1 MSLKHRLS
9 TKKIPACRAL
19 HKSFFTLHRSKGD
32 GFGYRP
38 AVAIILAGLLWG
50 YAAGLLARQEIK
62 FERISFEQGLFQSN
76 ISTIYQDH
84 RGLLWLGTS
93 DGLNRYDGYRF
104 STYRF
109 DPLDSTSISGNYIYS
124 IYEDRLGY
132 LWVVASGGGINRF
145 DPATEKFSH
154 YRHNPQVRGCLSD
167 DNVTAVLEDSRGN
180 FWIGTA
186 GGGLNLFDRAKERF
200 FHYRP
205 SPADPASLSSNVIRV
220 LHEDQQGNLWIG
232 TEGGGLNKAALP
244 VAPLL
249 DNAKNA
255 SSNPLES
262 PGKPPRLRFKR
273 FYARNPTYIPE
284 IFTTLDSL
292 ASRNRRLASIL
303 HLQNFEDETEY
314 FEIKR
319 PAYLLAVAVG
329 EGNAYGMSDYG
340 WIEKIRPNEVAW
352 KMNYEKSVHSGGAA
366 RNRIEM
372 QVLYLKPGQY
382 KLRYRSD
389 EQHSYRQWITEPPER
404 PDLWGIQ
411 LFLLSEQEARSFARK
426 LRQKS
431 NPNSLP
437 HNWISAIHEDGEGNL
452 WIGTADGLA
461 RLRQDSSAKPGDFTV
476 YKHDSRNPNT
486 LNHSY
491 IVSIYPG
498 SDRPGETLW
507 IVTYANGL
515 NRLDSRTGRVIRYR
529 PEDYNPAGGKD
540 PASGKINAVLE
551 DRNHNLWIG
560 TAEGGLSCWY
570 YNHDQLY
577 PAETWAGRQGSIKPP
592 NAFTSYRNDP
602 LNPQSLS
609 DNLVTAIFEDRSGII
624 WVGTGRGG
632 LNKINQRNQNFRHYT
647 HVPGNPRSL
656 SDKVVTA
663 IMEDDS
669 ASLWVGTAGG
679 GLNKLRSDPRNPS
692 LYQYSH
698 FRHNPARPYSLSH
711 DAVTALYQDQ
721 SGNVWVGTN
730 GGGLNLLNR
739 RSGRFKHY
747 RYDPHSSNSI
757 SGDRINSI
765 TEDQYG
771 QLWIGTNT
779 GLNKFDRFTEKFTQY
794 RHDANNPHSLSH
806 NEVWAIYE
814 DSYSQ
819 GKTLWIGT
827 RAGGLNKFDRKNE
840 QFIRY
845 MREFDNPH
853 SLNNPAILSIYQ
865 DRAGNLWFGTYGGG
879 LNQFNRATE
888 QFTFFSERDG
898 LANNMIFGILED
910 RQGNLWLSTN
920 KGLSELI
927 LGGGEFNSPGITFK
941 NYDVYD
947 GLQGNEFN
955 PGAYCLR
962 RNGEMLFGGVN
973 GMSAFFP
980 DSIKDNFYVPP
991 VVLTSMTIFDQPRAE
1006 MLNRAIFQNLPIRLS
1021 YRENYLT
1028 FEFAALDYT
1037 NPRKNQYAYRLEG
1050 FNEEW
1055 IQCGGRR
1062 FASFTNLDPGK
1073 YTFRVKGANND
1084 GVWNELGVAV
1094 TLIIEPPFWKTWWFY
1109 LACAAA
1115 LLFLIVFLHEFRL
1128 QQKLRRVREIEQVR
1142 AQENERVRAK
1152 AAHDFH
1158 DELGHKLTKISL
1170 FSEIV
1175 KRSLNGAPPEL
1186 TEYLNRI
1193 GETAKTLSGGM
1204 RDFIWTLDPE
1214 KDSLHEV
1221 AVRLKDF
1228 GDELFDKTGIAFR
1241 VEGLTREMESIRLSM
1256 DWRRHLTLI
1265 FKEAMNNALKHS
1277 RCRNVTLAISA
1288 GASRLEITLADDG
1301 IGLPLFKTAAGAGEG
1316 DEEAHSRG
1324 NGLNNMRFRAEK
1336 LHGTIDLLP
1345 NREGGTIVCFSGE
1358 IPQTGN

>member
-1 MSLKHRLS
+1 MSLNERLS
-9 TKKIPACRAL
+9 NKKVPAGRVL
-19 HKSFFTLHRSKGD
+19 HKPFFTCCAKGD
-32 GFGYRP
+32 GLVFKP
-38 AVAIILAGLLWG
+38 AAAIILAGLLWG
-50 YAAGLLARQEIK
+50 YAAGLLAQEIK

-76 ISTIYQDH
+76 ISTIYQDQ
-84 RGLLWLGTS
+84 RGLLWIGTS
-93 DGLNRYDGYRF
+93 DGLNKYDGYRF

-132 LWVVASGGGINRF
+132 LWVVASGGGINCF

-154 YRHNPQVRGCLSD
+154 YRNDPQSRDCLSD

-205 SPADPASLSSNVIRV
+205 SPADPFSLSSNVIRV

-232 TEGGGLNKAALP
+232 AEGGGLNKTALP
-244 VAPLL
+244 AAPLL
-249 DNAKNA
+249 NNAKGA
-255 SSNPLES
+255 SSNSLES
-262 PGKPPRLRFKR
+262 PGEPPRLRFER

-284 IFTTLDSL
+284 IFTSLDSL

-340 WIEKIRPNEVAW
+340 WIEKIRPNQVVW
-352 KMNYEKSVHSGGAA
+352 KMNYEKSVHAGGAA

-372 QVLYLKPGQY
+372 RVLYLEPGQY

-389 EQHSYRQWITEPPER
+389 EQHSFRQWITEPPER

-411 LFLLSEQEARSFARK
+411 LFLLSGQEARSFARK

-437 HNWISAIHEDGEGNL
+437 HNWITAIHEDGEGNL

-461 RLRQDSSAKPGDFTV
+461 RLRQEATAKPGDFTV
-476 YKHDSRNPNT
+476 YKHDSRDPNT

-498 SDRPGETLW
+498 SGEALW
-507 IVTYANGL
+507 IITYANGL
-515 NRLDSRTGRVIRYR
+515 NRLDPRTGRVIRYR
-529 PEDYNPAGGKD
+529 PEDYNPAGGSD

-560 TAEGGLSCWY
+560 TAEGGLSCRY
-570 YNHDQLY
+570 YEPDHPE
-577 PAETWAGRQGSIKPP
+577 PAETGAARQGSSKPP
-592 NAFTSYRNDP
+592 NAFISYRNDP

-647 HVPGNPRSL
+647 HIPGNPQSL

-679 GLNKLRSDPRNPS
+679 GLNKLRSDPRSPS
-692 LYQYSH
+692 LYQYTH
-698 FRHNPARPYSLSH
+698 FRHHAARPYSLSN

-721 SGNVWVGTN
+721 SGNVWVGTD
-730 GGGLNLLNR
+730 GGGLNLFDR

-747 RYDPHSSNSI
+747 RYDPHSANSI
-757 SGDRINSI
+757 SGNRINSI

-819 GKTLWIGT
+819 GRTLWIGT

-879 LNQFNRATE
+879 LNQFNRETE

-920 KGLSELI
+920 KGLSKLI

-955 PGAYCLR
+955 PSAYCLR
-962 RNGEMLFGGVN
+962 RSGEMLFGGVN
-973 GMSAFFP
+973 GMTAFFP
-980 DSIKDNFYVPP
+980 DSIKDNFHIPP
-991 VVLTSMTIFDQPRAE
+991 VILTSMTIFDQPRVE
-1006 MLNRAIFQNLPIRLS
+1006 MLNRAILQNLPIHLS

-1028 FEFAALDYT
+1028 FEFSALDYT
-1037 NPRKNQYAYRLEG
+1037 NPRKNRYAYRLEG

-1055 IQCGGRR
+1055 IQCGARR

-1073 YTFRVKGANND
+1073 YVFRVKGANND
-1084 GVWNELGVAV
+1084 GIWNEVGAAV

-1115 LLFLIVFLHEFRL
+1115 LLFLIIFLHEYRL
-1128 QQKLRRVREIEQVR
+1128 QRKIRRMREIDQVR
-1142 AQENERVRAK
+1142 TQENERVRAQ

-1175 KRSLNGAPPEL
+1175 KRSLNGVPAEA

-1277 RCRNVTLAISA
+1277 RCRNVTLTISA
-1288 GASRLEITLADDG
+1288 SASGLEIALADDG
-1301 IGLPLFKTAAGAGEG
+1301 IGLPFLKPAAGPGEG
-1316 DEEAHSRG
+1316 DEEAPPRG
-1324 NGLNNMRFRAEK
+1324 NGLNNMRFRAGK
-1336 LHGTIDLLP
+1336 LHGAIDLLP
-1345 NREGGTIVCFSGE
+1345 NREGGTIVRFSGE